1 MVWNHEI
8 LWSSIYWECHHP
20 NWLSYFSEELKPP
33 TSIYLW
39 SKRDMT
45 WWCFSCI
52 LFCYIYIYILMNWKK
67 THVWSKPWS
76 LPLWPPCSGWYF
88 GAVTVKWYHC
98 SNARFED
105 WGLTIDFHLQQTA
118 RLADATPSKA
128 TLYRGDTLF
137 NHLEVCCFLSFDL
150 QSFATHG
157 GIMAC
162 QKLRLAPG
170 IEVHYGG
177 SIMAQWRIRKVTLA
191 GYQNN

>member
-1 MVWNHEI
+1 MKFYEVPYIGNVIIPTDFHIFQRSWNHQPVY
-8 LWSSIYWECHHP
+8 IYDQNE
-20 NWLSYFSEELKPP
+20 
-33 TSIYLW
+33 
-39 SKRDMT
+39 T
-45 WWCFSCI
+45 WHGGVSHVFCFV
-52 LFCYIYIYILMNWKK
+52 IYIYILMNWKK